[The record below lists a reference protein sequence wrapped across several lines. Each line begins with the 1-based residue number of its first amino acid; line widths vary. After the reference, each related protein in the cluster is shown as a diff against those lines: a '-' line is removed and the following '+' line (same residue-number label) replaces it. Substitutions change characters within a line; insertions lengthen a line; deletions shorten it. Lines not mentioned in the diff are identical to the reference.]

1 MVLFRVLYKFH
12 FIEVLF
18 YIDMIIPISV
28 MKYEVDQRAVMKN
41 KILDWCLQCGTIF
54 LE

>member
-1 MVLFRVLYKFH
+1 MALFRVLYKFH

-18 YIDMIIPISV
+18 YIDMIILISV
-28 MKYEVDQRAVMKN
+28 MKYWVDQRAVMKN
-41 KILDWCLQCGTIF
+41 KILDRYLQCNTMF